1 MIMHFR
7 GKPQG
12 KTGLNMD
19 ASGRKGRLT
28 RMAGVSM
35 LGGAF
40 MYTAVMPPMNMTME
54 GMVQG
59 DLVPVAPMFRAQ
71 VTKTLATCYSTVKVD
86 EPLAIINNFMLDE
99 QYSSDY
105 QSRQGSLRLEQ
116 INQNEGIAAAAR
128 DVDVA
133 WQHHLAATATAD
145 KLRNL
150 SRSYDEL
157 HEAGAIGV
165 GARDAALAD
174 WMRATA
180 EAAASR
186 SVWQKAK
193 LALEQARKGSA
204 EKVDSLEKQIALLDQ
219 TRQRVSQQ
227 PLRSPAAGQV
237 IGCSAKPNAVV
248 EAGTPIYQVFDTD
261 RAYVMVFADPDEAA
275 SLKVGM
281 PAYID
286 IPGIGDTLPGHIAAM
301 TMEAASLPEPLTRY
315 FWQHDQWSQYRPIK
329 ITLDNLDTL
338 KPELRQ
344 KLIFNA
350 KVKARIP
357 VSSWGE
363 WLGVKA

>member
-1 MIMHFR
+1 MHFR
-7 GKPQG
+7 GKSPG

-40 MYTAVMPPMNMTME
+40 MYTAVVPPTNMYME

-71 VTKTLATCYSTVKVD
+71 VTQTLATCYGRVKAD
-86 EPLAIINNFMLDE
+86 EPLAIVNNFMLDE

-105 QSRQGSLRLEQ
+105 QARQASLRLEQ

-128 DVDVA
+128 DVEVA
-133 WQHHLAATATAD
+133 WQHHLAASATAE
-145 KLRNL
+145 KLRSL

-157 HEAGAIGV
+157 HAAQAIGAA
-165 GARDAALAD
+165 ARDAALAD
-174 WMRATA
+174 WMRASA

-186 SVWQKAK
+186 SAWLKAK
-193 LALEQARKGSA
+193 LSLDQARKGSA
-204 EKVDSLEKQIALLDQ
+204 EKVDSLEKQITLLDQ

-227 PLRSPAAGQV
+227 SLRSPVAGQV
-237 IGCSAKPNAVV
+237 IGCSARPNAVV

-275 SLKVGM
+275 SLKEGM
-281 PAYID
+281 PAYVD
-286 IPGIGDTLPGHIAAM
+286 IPGIGESLPGHIAAV
-301 TMEAASLPEPLTRY
+301 TMEATSLPQPLTRY

-329 ITLDNLDTL
+329 VSIDNLDKL